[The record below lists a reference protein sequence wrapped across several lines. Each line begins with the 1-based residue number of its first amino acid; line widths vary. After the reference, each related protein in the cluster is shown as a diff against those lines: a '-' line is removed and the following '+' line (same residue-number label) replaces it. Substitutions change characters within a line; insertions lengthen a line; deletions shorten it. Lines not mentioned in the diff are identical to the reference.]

1 MTRVSVCC
9 SPKLEEVCYS
19 SSCQDSVSETI
30 RCLLGARKLRVLEI
44 TPRNMVLSPDQL
56 HTLGLLPLTEL
67 RLNSYMYNQQ
77 PAINRASQSHLDN
90 EGVRALVDS
99 ICHRVNARA
108 GTLQQGPL
116 LTSLALFLGLSWA
129 RFLSKLLWQTAVGVF
144 HSAGLMTLVCHS
156 VHVHVHIASA
166 VAHYMTEKSTWWLP
180 LPLVHPY
187 LMVCNALLARELPL
201 AFLQSSK

>member
-1 MTRVSVCC
+1 MEVNLGAAKQCSFTKRVTHDQIGQFWLGSLCAYALPCGQEIAILERRAELTWWFVWR

-19 SSCQDSVSETI
+19 SSCQDAVSETI
-30 RCLLGARKLRVLEI
+30 RCLLGARRLRMLDI

-77 PAINRASQSHLDN
+77 PAINRASHSHLDN

-108 GTLQQGPL
+108 GMLQQFRRADASG
-116 LTSLALFLGLSWA
+116 SAMMS
-129 RFLSKLLWQTAVGVF
+129 RFMCMLQVILP
-144 HSAGLMTLVCHS
+144 
-156 VHVHVHIASA
+156 IA
-166 VAHYMTEKSTWWLP
+166 
-180 LPLVHPY
+180 
-187 LMVCNALLARELPL
+187 
-201 AFLQSSK
+201 